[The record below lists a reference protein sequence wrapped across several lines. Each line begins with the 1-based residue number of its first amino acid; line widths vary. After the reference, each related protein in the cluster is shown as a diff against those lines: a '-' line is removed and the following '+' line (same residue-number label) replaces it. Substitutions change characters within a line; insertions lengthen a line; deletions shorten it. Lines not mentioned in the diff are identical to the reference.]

1 MHKNWSNVRRLRHL
15 HFGDSYTVIE
25 AARVRYRC
33 TNCEHSEFIP
43 IGFKTEGHLITEQ
56 LKNYTESLLAYR
68 HTLKAVANI
77 TGVNKSIVKGIDKA
91 RLEALYVRENENGRR
106 VLIKTEVQARYL

>member
-15 HFGDSYTVIE
+15 PFGDSYTVIE

-77 TGVNKSIVKGIDKA
+77 TGVNKILSK
-91 RLEALYVRENENGRR
+91 
-106 VLIKTEVQARYL
+106 VLIKQDLKLFM